1 MNGVQAVIYRII
13 RPAGLP
19 AVQCAP
25 GGGRSIG
32 GTSNE

>member
-13 RPAGLP
+13 RPAGLS

-25 GGGRSIG
+25 GGGRLTG

>member
-1 MNGVQAVIYRII
+1 MIGVHTANNRII
-13 RPAGLP
+13 RPAGLS